1 MDGYSSYNT
10 IKLNS
15 FQNISIVDISKM
27 NSTFSRHNTT
37 SDQQLVSVS
46 IEYIIGFSIA
56 FFAVGITGIIG
67 NALVVYIILNDRKMR
82 HSLTNMLIVNLALA
96 DSIIMVFGI
105 PEIVQFMLNRGW
117 IIGEFLCKFQRS
129 LLVVSLYVSV
139 MTLVALCIER

>member
-15 FQNISIVDISKM
+15 FQNISIVDIAKM